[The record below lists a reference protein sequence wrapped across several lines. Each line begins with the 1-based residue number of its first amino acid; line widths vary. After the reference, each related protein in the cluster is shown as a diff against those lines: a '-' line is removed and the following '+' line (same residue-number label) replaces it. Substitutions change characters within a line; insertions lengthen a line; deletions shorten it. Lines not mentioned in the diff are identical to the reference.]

1 MNDDEL
7 YNYFTK
13 KDLEDQHKIK
23 GASQKQ
29 INNLDWKKFAEV
41 LLETKD
47 SNCII
52 CQEDFK

>member
-41 LLETKD
+41 IQETKD

-52 CQEDFK
+52 CQEDFN